1 MKIEEPSELLA
12 RLEERLQ
19 SHKALKESDPQAN
32 PVKLLAY
39 DVSREVEERSIS
51 FRTMEGLIK
60 QLSDEGA
67 VARAQ
72 RLGERAGIGH
82 EDELR
87 ELLEAKA
94 FEGFAAFKAW
104 SQTAALGIV
113 LTAHPTFSLPREIRD
128 VLGEIATH
136 GDSEARR
143 EALAALPYLP
153 KRAPTLREEHEDT
166 QAAIA
171 RIQGGMDVV
180 NRMVLAVGRD
190 NFPDRWT
197 ELTPRLLNLYSW
209 VGYDIDG
216 RTDISWGDAIR
227 LRLREKL
234 SQLSRYVRDVEA
246 MGADLP
252 ELHALLKRAEMS
264 AAKDLALFQ
273 EDLSDTDNLV
283 AAANNLTRRT
293 DNRLTNM
300 APAYALIETAMEGVD
315 AETRMQLLL
324 LRARFRAFALGTS
337 RIHFRLNSRHVV
349 NAVRGPF
356 GMTGGGMSGDA
367 DSRTLL
373 DRAAKVT
380 EAAKPVAFNF
390 ASLALERS
398 TAHQQMIL
406 SAQISRYIDDQT
418 PIRFLVAETED
429 PIVPLGLLYLARL
442 YGVDHRLDIS
452 PLFETRD
459 ALSNG
464 GRVVEKMLSVPVYR
478 DYVRARGVFAVQTGF
493 SDAGRFM
500 GQIPATLAV
509 ERLQS
514 HLAREMERAAKTY
527 GLTDIQT
534 IVFNTHGEGLGRG
547 GHPGDLATRADY
559 VMSPWARLQYE
570 ERGIPLC
577 TETSFQGGDGFLW
590 FQTPELAEATV
601 RSLVVARHVDVSKA
615 NKDPF
620 YSGRDFSWDVYRTLR
635 AEQESLYD
643 DPNYVML
650 LGGFGQNLLIPTGS
664 RAAQRKALPA
674 GEDMFNPRRLRA
686 IPHNAILQQFASPAN
701 ITYGVGRAVDVDPER
716 FAALLSASDRM
727 RVLFS
732 LVTTSYRRTDTSC
745 LTGYGRLFDPGFWTS
760 RARSGVEPRLKEASV
775 ELADALA
782 GSDWR
787 SRIMDL
793 ADRLRLDALAAETVF
808 KEARGADDARL
819 QILHA
824 LRLAVIMKMLITA
837 TALPDAAEDAASKSS
852 VLNRLQTFQTDAILE
867 DLRERYPGERN
878 DLDWTRELTEQ
889 SDVAARS
896 TGFAHLADEVVK
908 PLARAADLARQI
920 TIALTHGYDAF
931 G

>member
-1 MKIEEPSELLA
+1 VKLESPEELLKRLEA
-12 RLEERLQ
+12 RLS
-19 SHKALKESDPQAN
+19 SHSGLKESDPQAN

-39 DVSREVEERSIS
+39 DISRDVEDRTIS
-51 FRTMEGLIK
+51 FRTIEGLIK
-60 QLSDEGA
+60 QISDEGA
-67 VARAQ
+67 VARAL
-72 RLGERAGIGH
+72 RLGDRAGVGKD
-82 EDELR
+82 DELR
-87 ELLEAKA
+87 EILEAKA
-94 FEGFAAFKAW
+94 FKGFEAYSEWAI
-104 SQTAALGIV
+104 TGALGIV
-113 LTAHPTFSLPREIRD
+113 LTAHPTFSLSRDIRD
-128 VLGEIATH
+128 VLGNIATD
-136 GDSEARR
+136 GDSAEQR
-143 EALAALPYLP
+143 ERLAALPYLP

-171 RIQGGMDVV
+171 RIQGGIDVV
-180 NRMVLAVGRD
+180 NRMVLEVAKAH
-190 NFPDRWT
+190 FPGRWT
-197 ELTPRLLNLYSW
+197 DITPRLLNLYSW

-234 SQLSRYVRDVEA
+234 SQLSRYVADVEA
-246 MGADLP
+246 MDAELP
-252 ELHALLKRAEMS
+252 ELHDRLKRAEMS

-273 EDLSDTDNLV
+273 EDLTDTDNLV
-283 AAANNLTRRT
+283 AAANNLTRKT
-293 DNRLTNM
+293 ENRLLNM
-300 APAYALIETAMEGVD
+300 GPVYALIAAAIEGADEETQI
-315 AETRMQLLL
+315 QLLL
-324 LRARFRAFALGTS
+324 LRARFHAFALGTS

-356 GMTGGGMSGDA
+356 EMSGDA

-380 EAAKPVAFNF
+380 EAATPAAYNF

-406 SAQISRYIDDQT
+406 SAQMSRYIDDQT

-429 PIVPLGLLYLARL
+429 PIVPMGLLYLARL

-464 GRVVEKMLSVPVYR
+464 GRVVEKMLSVKVYR
-478 DYVRARGVFAVQTGF
+478 DYVAARGVFAVQTGF

-514 HLAREMERAAKTY
+514 HLAREMKRAADTY
-527 GLTDIQT
+527 GLTNIQT

-547 GHPGDLATRADY
+547 GHPGDLAERADY
-559 VMSPWARLQYE
+559 VMSPWARLQFQ
-570 ERGIPLC
+570 ERDVPLC
-577 TETSFQGGDGFLW
+577 AETSFQGGDGFLW

-601 RSLVVARHVDVSKA
+601 RSLVVARHSDVSSA
-615 NKDPF
+615 AKDPF
-620 YSGRDFSWDVYRTLR
+620 YHGRDFSWDVYRTLR
-635 AEQESLYD
+635 ADQESLYD

-701 ITYGVGRAVDVDPER
+701 ITYGVGHAVNVDPER
-716 FAALLSASDRM
+716 FAALLESSKRM
-727 RVLFS
+727 QTLFA
-732 LVTTSYRRTDTSC
+732 LVRTSYLRTDSSC

-760 RARSGVEPRLKEASV
+760 RARSGVEPRLKAASV
-775 ELADALA
+775 ELAEVLA

-793 ADRLRLDALAAETVF
+793 ADRLRLDALAAEAVF
-808 KEARGADDARL
+808 AEAKGAEDTGL

-824 LRLAVIMKMLITA
+824 LRLAVVMKMLITA
-837 TALPDAAEDAASKSS
+837 THLPASSEDAASKLD
-852 VLNRLQTFQTDAILE
+852 VLTRLQTFQSDAILK
-867 DLRERYPGERN
+867 DLRERYPGVGKN
-878 DLDWTRELTEQ
+878 LDWVEALTEK
-889 SDVAARS
+889 SDVRARS
-896 TGFAHLADEVVK
+896 SGFAHIADEVVR

-920 TIALTHGYDAF
+920 TVALTHGYDAF